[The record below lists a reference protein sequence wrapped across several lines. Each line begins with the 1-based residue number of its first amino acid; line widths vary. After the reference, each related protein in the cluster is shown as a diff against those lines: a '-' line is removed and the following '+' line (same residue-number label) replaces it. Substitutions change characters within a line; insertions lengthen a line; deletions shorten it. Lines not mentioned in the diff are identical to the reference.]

1 MIIFDPAPQ
10 EHTKSPGWCSRVPVW
25 ETSWGTA
32 MSRGPGS
39 ACSGLV
45 ELTKKKQGSTSRLG
59 TPQPF
64 HHEQRRHK
72 AGEGEEW
79 PPTQLICPGKE
90 ICLMGNQEPEMLL
103 A

>member
-45 ELTKKKQGSTSRLG
+45 ELTKKKNKAPPPGWGHLSPSTMSRGDIRLVRVKSGHPHSSSALG
-59 TPQPF
+59 
-64 HHEQRRHK
+64 RK
-72 AGEGEEW
+72 YV
-79 PPTQLICPGKE
+79 
-90 ICLMGNQEPEMLL
+90 
-103 A
+103 